1 MDFKKEDYWFNC
13 RNCNVSIEST
23 DILKNINLDLK
34 FKENVVILGL
44 NGSGKS
50 TLLKLIARFIF
61 PTNRSESFLKILNSS
76 FPEIGEIRKKIGFFS
91 YEAINKRDTNLKI
104 FNLLTATLRNKF
116 YSKFMNDLYFKEEII
131 PSDKER
137 EIINELILEY
147 DIQHLKNKKY
157 NTLSAGQKQIINL
170 IIHTLN
176 KPLILLIDEP
186 YNHLDLKYKLLFKNI
201 LNKIMIKGITV
212 VLVTHDLNNISE
224 DFQKVILLKDG
235 SIYKQGNIVDVINNK
250 NISHIIDKDIKVNY
264 FKKSWN
270 IEVL

>member
-1 MDFKKEDYWFNC
+1 MDFKNEDYWFNC
-13 RNCNVSIEST
+13 RNCNVSIDST

-50 TLLKLIARFIF
+50 TLLKLIARFVF
-61 PTNRSESFLKILNSS
+61 PTNRNKSFLKILNST

-91 YEAINKRDTNLKI
+91 YETLNKRDTNLKV
-104 FNLLTATLRNKF
+104 FNLLTATLRKNF
-116 YSKFMNDLYFKEEII
+116 YSKLMNDLYYKQEVV

-147 DIQHLKNKKY
+147 DIQDLKNKKY
-157 NTLSAGQKQIINL
+157 NTLSAGQKQIVNL
-170 IIHTLN
+170 VIHTLN

-186 YNHLDLKYKLLFKNI
+186 YNHLDIKYKLLFKKI
-201 LNKIMIKGITV
+201 LNKIMMKGITV
-212 VLVTHDLNNISE
+212 VLVTHDLNNIGE

-235 SIYKQGNIVDVINNK
+235 SIYKQGNIRDVINNK
-250 NISHIIDKDIKVNY
+250 NISHIIGQDIKVNY
-264 FKKSWN
+264 YNQSWN

>member
-1 MDFKKEDYWFNC
+1 MFSDLFKFY
-13 RNCNVSIEST
+13 
-23 DILKNINLDLK
+23 
-34 FKENVVILGL
+34 
-44 NGSGKS
+44 
-50 TLLKLIARFIF
+50 IARFIF

-224 DFQKVILLKDG
+224 DFHKVILLKDG